1 VHKQSSEIP
10 PLKGLHN
17 AIMPVIM
24 TTYYGLQKAIQRNG
38 GKQMAD
44 YASMYKKL
52 FNAQADI
59 IEILQNAHRDAEE
72 IYINTTESEIEAEE
86 EI

>member
-1 VHKQSSEIP
+1 
-10 PLKGLHN
+10 
-17 AIMPVIM
+17 
-24 TTYYGLQKAIQRNG
+24 
-38 GKQMAD
+38 MAD

-72 IYINTTESEIEAEE
+72 IYINTTESVDETEE